1 MLCATARVPLRT
13 GSIWRVRCPVYNGP
27 EPTEDLIVSFH
38 FATRAGMRLT
48 RNFSLVL
55 LAGALAI
62 AGCGSNS
69 SSSSTSAS
77 SSTPAVAP
85 ATTPSTSKTT
95 KAPSAPTTIS
105 LAANPE
111 GVLKFDKSTLAATA
125 GSVSISFT
133 NNSPVPHNVTVASPS
148 GSVIGATATFQ
159 GGTKILPLNL
169 KPGTY
174 VFYCSVPGH
183 RAAGMEGKLTV
194 H

>member
-1 MLCATARVPLRT
+1 MLCDGTRAAAHWEAFGALGVLTT
-13 GSIWRVRCPVYNGP
+13 NGP
-27 EPTEDLIVSFH
+27 EPTEDLIVSFR

-48 RNFSLVL
+48 RNVSLVL
-55 LAGALAI
+55 LGGALAI
-62 AGCGSNS
+62 AGCGSSKS
-69 SSSSTSAS
+69 SSSSSSA
-77 SSTPAVAP
+77 STPAAAP
-85 ATTPSTSKTT
+85 ATTPSTSTAA
-95 KAPSAPTTIS
+95 KAPSAPTTLS

-111 GVLKFDKSTLAATA
+111 GVLKFDQSTLTATA

-159 GGTKILPLNL
+159 GGTKLLPLNL